1 MIKQNGIPTTYN
13 SDNVIMFM
21 DKREMAQAF
30 REGNVDNPSISSW
43 YKEDPNKRHRGMMT
57 LWGDQAVRQSNTN
70 ILRDLITEKSM
81 LEVKGWTGS
90 FTYERPIYDLKGCY
104 TTRDTSN
111 QASAGID
118 GSSFKI
124 VLNRPYSAGDH
135 LTYDKL
141 YGQQLIVSQETSVV
155 PVAEGYEHTVMLK
168 DNDKKTWYDPSY
180 LTKGIQYFKIGHS
193 IFGERG
199 TNWSSIDMP
208 EPVGMMKCEFRL
220 GAFSGVDTYMTGMA
234 GERSLSGGDAKSNQ
248 YLQLLQQEF
257 DGKEYAV
264 MYDLVVDKKTGKKSP
279 DLKSA
284 KLGATLE
291 FLTMREVEKLT
302 AERLM
307 WSKAATVRNTNGE
320 MIRINEGLWHQFRRG
335 VIKTY
340 PKPGGITVNLIAEVG
355 EYVFRNNPNKPI
367 VDRKLKLKCG
377 RYAFEN
383 ILELFKVQIAEY
395 NQNLASFLGSD
406 RLIPN
411 PVVGT
416 DRLNLGYDI
425 IRFTKCFIPNVGYLD
440 IEEDTSLNFI
450 DGVDRLSRG
459 MHANGFAHTAYSMV
473 IWDVDSQ
480 EYSNNK
486 ELPKG
491 TTLVEDGN
499 KGANIHLVKPE
510 GEMVFWGSTNGRYD
524 YRRNG
529 DIQSSGKNIGVDFW
543 AFQVCDVHVD
553 DLSKVVMV
561 ELDQAARRGFN

>member
-21 DKREMAQAF
+21 NKREMAQAF
-30 REGNVDNPSISSW
+30 KEGNVDNPSISSW

-57 LWGDQAVRQSNTN
+57 LWGDQAVKNSNTN
-70 ILRDLITEKSM
+70 ILRDLIKDKSI
-81 LEVKGWTGS
+81 LEVNGWTGS
-90 FTYERPIYDLKGCY
+90 FTYDRPIRDFKGCY
-104 TTRDTSN
+104 TTKDTSN
-111 QASAGID
+111 QLNPGID
-118 GSSFKI
+118 GSTFKI
-124 VLNRPYSAGDH
+124 VLNRRYSEGDH

-141 YGQQLIVSQETSVV
+141 YGQQLIVSQETPVIQ
-155 PVAEGYEHTVMLK
+155 VAEGFEHTVMLK
-168 DNDKKTWYDPSY
+168 DNDKKSWFDPSY
-180 LTKGIQYFKIGHS
+180 LTKGISYYKIGHS

-199 TNWSSIDMP
+199 TNFSKIDMP
-208 EPVGMMKCEFRL
+208 EPVGVMKCEFRL

-234 GERSLSGGDAKSNQ
+234 SERSLSGGDAQSKQ
-248 YLQLLQQEF
+248 YQELLQREF

-264 MYDLVVDKKTGKKSP
+264 MYDLVTNKAGQKVPDFKT
-279 DLKSA
+279 A

-291 FLTMREVEKLT
+291 FLTMRELEKIT
-302 AERLM
+302 SERLM

-320 MIRINEGLWHQFRRG
+320 IVRINEGLWHQFRRG

-340 PKPGGITVNLIAEVG
+340 AKPGGITQNLIAEIG
-355 EYVFRNNPNKPI
+355 EYIFRQNPNKPI
-367 VDRKLKLKCG
+367 VDRVLKLKCG
-377 RYAFEN
+377 HYAFQN
-383 ILELFKVQIAEY
+383 IIDLFSKQIAEY
-395 NQNLASFLGSD
+395 NANLAPFLGSD

-411 PVVGT
+411 PVSGQ
-416 DRLNLGYDI
+416 DKSNLKYDVV
-425 IRFTKCFIPNVGYLD
+425 RFTKCFIPNVGMLD

-459 MHANGFAHTAYSMV
+459 MHSHGFAHTAYSMV

-491 TTLVEDGN
+491 TTLIEDGN

-529 DIQSSGKNIGVDFW
+529 DIQSAGKNIGQDFW

-553 DLSKVVMV
+553 DLSKVVMI
-561 ELDQAARRGFN
+561 ELDQNARRGFN